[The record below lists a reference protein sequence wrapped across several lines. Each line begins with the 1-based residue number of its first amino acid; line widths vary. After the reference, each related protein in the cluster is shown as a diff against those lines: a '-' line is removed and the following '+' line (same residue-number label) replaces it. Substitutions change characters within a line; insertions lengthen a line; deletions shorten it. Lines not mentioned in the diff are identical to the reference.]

1 MTHTLPHHIAAILE
15 TWDNIGFK
23 WIAQAAE
30 FILANKD
37 WNELIKDTVFEE
49 ADVKTVNEWR
59 RSIIEVAKD
68 HSLARKGIE

>member
-15 TWDNIGFK
+15 TWDNIGFQ

-37 WNELIKDTVFEE
+37 WNELVKDMVFSE

-59 RSIIEVAKD
+59 RVVINLQRD
-68 HSLARKGIE
+68 RSLARKGI